1 MLIECHVHN
10 LKKFAINLQILERK
24 FAINLTCLLTLM
36 QIERRKEETNQRLEG
51 LHEQYRELGITYDWG
66 DVRRYDDI

>member
-1 MLIECHVHN
+1 MI
-10 LKKFAINLQILERK
+10 
-24 FAINLTCLLTLM
+24 LM